1 VKGAGDRALSLP
13 AAHFKAPLRS
23 ADNPMVTTTISPPIR
38 IAALVGV
45 IAAAA
50 IGLGLYLLGRPV
62 DPATLPP
69 PPVHVPRHV
78 SVKPAH
84 AAPTH
89 KATTHKPA
97 THRAGTTHRAATHK
111 TAAHKTTTHR
121 AATQRPAT
129 HRSTTQRATPRPK
142 TFATQPSGFPTAV
155 DRAFRT
161 HRVVVLVVYMPGAS
175 VDAVVRKE
183 ARAGAAAT
191 GAGFVQ
197 VSALNNALATEV
209 LAKTGV
215 LPEPAVLV
223 LRRPGVVVATLGVT
237 DRQTV
242 VQAVAQAKHPR
253 R

>member
-1 VKGAGDRALSLP
+1 
-13 AAHFKAPLRS
+13 
-23 ADNPMVTTTISPPIR
+23 VTTTISPPIR
-38 IAALVGV
+38 IAAMVGV

-69 PPVHVPRHV
+69 PQVHVPRHV
-78 SVKPAH
+78 AVKPAH
-84 AAPTH
+84 PAVTH
-89 KATTHKPA
+89 KATHKPARHKPATHKPA
-97 THRAGTTHRAATHK
+97 THT
-111 TAAHKTTTHR
+111 TTTHR
-121 AATQRPAT
+121 AAVHKPAT
-129 HRSTTQRATPRPK
+129 HRTTTHKPTQRPTTHTATPRSK
-142 TFATQPSGFPTAV
+142 AFATQPSGFPTAV

-161 HRVVVLVVYMPGAS
+161 HRVVVLVVYIPGAS

-237 DRQTV
+237 DRETV
-242 VQAVAQAKHPR
+242 VQAVTQAKHPR

>member
-1 VKGAGDRALSLP
+1 
-13 AAHFKAPLRS
+13 
-23 ADNPMVTTTISPPIR
+23 VTTTISPPIR
-38 IAALVGV
+38 IAAFVGV

-78 SVKPAH
+78 VKPADP
-84 AAPTH
+84 AATHKPTH
-89 KATTHKPA
+89 KAATHKPTHRATHRPATHKAATRRGTTHQTATHRATTHKP
-97 THRAGTTHRAATHK
+97 THRMTTHK
-111 TAAHKTTTHR
+111 PTA
-121 AATQRPAT
+121 
-129 HRSTTQRATPRPK
+129 RPK
-142 TFATQPSGFPTAV
+142 TFATQPSGFPSAV

-161 HRVVVLVVYMPGAS
+161 HRVVVLVVYIPGAS

-191 GAGFVQ
+191 GAGYVQ

-223 LRRPGVVVATLGVT
+223 LRRPGVVIATLGVT

-242 VQAVAQAKHPR
+242 VQAVTQAKHAKR
-253 R
+253 

>member
-1 VKGAGDRALSLP
+1 VKGRGQPRPSLP
-13 AAHFKAPLRS
+13 AALVKAPLRS
-23 ADNPMVTTTISPPIR
+23 ADNPGVTTTISPPIR

-78 SVKPAH
+78 PVEPAH
-84 AAPTH
+84 AAPAH
-89 KATTHKPA
+89 KATTHRA
-97 THRAGTTHRAATHK
+97 TTHKAGTTHRAATHK
-111 TAAHKTTTHR
+111 ATTHRATTHR
-121 AATQRPAT
+121 AATHRPAT
-129 HRSTTQRATPRPK
+129 HRSTTRRATQRPK
-142 TFATQPSGFPTAV
+142 NFATQPSGFPTAV

-175 VDAVVRKE
+175 VDAVVRRE
-183 ARAGAAAT
+183 ARMGAAAT

-209 LAKTGV
+209 LANTGV

-242 VQAVAQAKHPR
+242 VQAVRQAKHPR
-253 R
+253 S

>member
-1 VKGAGDRALSLP
+1 VKGRGRPRPFPFL
-13 AAHFKAPLRS
+13 AAVFKAPPRT
-23 ADNPMVTTTISPPIR
+23 ADNRRVTTTISPPIR
-38 IAALVGV
+38 IAAFVGV

-62 DPATLPP
+62 DPAMLPP

-78 SVKPAH
+78 PVKPAH
-84 AAPTH
+84 ASA
-89 KATTHKPA
+89 THKPA
-97 THRAGTTHRAATHK
+97 THKTATHKPTTHRAATHRPATHRATTQK
-111 TAAHKTTTHR
+111 ATHRATTHR
-121 AATQRPAT
+121 AAP
-129 HRSTTQRATPRPK
+129 RSK
-142 TFATQPSGFPTAV
+142 TFATPPSGFPTAV

-161 HRVVVLVVYMPGAS
+161 HRVVVLVVYIPGAS
-175 VDAVVRKE
+175 VDAVVRRE

-223 LRRPGVVVATLGVT
+223 LRRPGVVVTTLGVT

-242 VQAVAQAKHPR
+242 VQAVTQAKHPR